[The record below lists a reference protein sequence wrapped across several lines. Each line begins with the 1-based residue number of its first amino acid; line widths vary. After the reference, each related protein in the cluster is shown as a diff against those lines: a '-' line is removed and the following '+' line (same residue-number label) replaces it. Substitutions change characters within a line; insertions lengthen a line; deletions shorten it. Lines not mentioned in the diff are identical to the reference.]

1 MVIIQF
7 DLILFEL
14 FRFSFLI
21 LFTHKK
27 EDEEVEGL
35 EREKNQEEL

>member
-27 EDEEVEGL
+27 EEEEVEGL
-35 EREKNQEEL
+35 VGEKTRRN